1 MSSNNR
7 KKIIPLFGSIL
18 IVIMLLSTVT
28 AVPQQHGSILNDQ
41 IDKKQQLET
50 FVDSI
55 SELEENN
62 EGAVIYAHFLLN
74 VADNLLD
81 QLNEGKDSIQLTEAM
96 VLESLPNAD
105 ESMNADGVM
114 IQAENTLT
122 TLQLALEDLTIT
134 TENEENPMDISII
147 NTLISLLISF
157 IRNNIGNGDSSIG
170 NGRGLLSILKTI
182 FGVLGSILGVILKA
196 LFQGVSILIGG
207 IIKAIVALV
216 TIVILIIAGF
226 QTVLTIG
233 AFFLIFM
240 GFMSNIGLRAFSI
253 IASPIFALLS
263 AQFSISVGKLLGGIS
278 MALFSVLGFLV
289 FFALPLLL
297 IAGLIFLLGDGLE
310 DFDFGFNGGSFDP
323 SNVLGDGPIYMFI
336 SVLSYLVNQ

>member
-1 MSSNNR
+1 
-7 KKIIPLFGSIL
+7 
-18 IVIMLLSTVT
+18 
-28 AVPQQHGSILNDQ
+28 
-41 IDKKQQLET
+41 
-50 FVDSI
+50 
-55 SELEENN
+55 
-62 EGAVIYAHFLLN
+62 
-74 VADNLLD
+74 
-81 QLNEGKDSIQLTEAM
+81 
-96 VLESLPNAD
+96 
-105 ESMNADGVM
+105 
-114 IQAENTLT
+114 
-122 TLQLALEDLTIT
+122 
-134 TENEENPMDISII
+134 
-147 NTLISLLISF
+147 
-157 IRNNIGNGDSSIG
+157 
-170 NGRGLLSILKTI
+170 
-182 FGVLGSILGVILKA
+182 